1 MAHYAKIENNL
12 KRIAIE
18 PELNNALH
26 NFWIF
31 KNELDANTCKKIINL
46 GSKKWIDATV
56 KATGQDIVN
65 LNERKTNVFFSN
77 DSWLF
82 DIASSYMKKANENS
96 NWNFE
101 ISAAE
106 TMQVTKYKK
115 GDYYNFHY
123 DGNGFTKIDTP
134 KNKLT
139 HGKTR
144 KLSMTIILNE
154 DYEGGE
160 FEFFSHPDLIKEKK
174 GTIIVF
180 PSYME
185 HRVRPITKGTRY
197 SLVVWF
203 VGEPFK

>member
-1 MAHYAKIENNL
+1 MYDKIIYWKYDRAIDEKTCRKIL
-12 KRIAIE
+12 KLNKNMWDIGTTTDNKISKFRKSKTCWVDDQWLYDIVFDFM
-18 PELNNALH
+18 NNA
-26 NFWIF
+26 
-31 KNELDANTCKKIINL
+31 
-46 GSKKWIDATV
+46 
-56 KATGQDIVN
+56 
-65 LNERKTNVFFSN
+65 NV
-77 DSWLF
+77 
-82 DIASSYMKKANENS
+82 SSG
-96 NWNFE
+96 WNFE
-101 ISAAE
+101 ISSAE